1 MKSALAPATNV
12 PMLPT
17 TRDTAKV
24 NGIHAAIG
32 PGRAHALAA
41 REVETQEP
49 SAKQMSMP
57 SKSGHHLTRSTSAR
71 MRQRRVTRRQRFQS
85 LPRCECHD
93 SRSRWDYEC
102 GNHKIGH
109 AVYVLGRERL
119 RVAEVR

>member
-1 MKSALAPATNV
+1 MSARIAMAAKAPPNRMPDRMKSALAPATNV

-49 SAKQMSMP
+49 Q
-57 SKSGHHLTRSTSAR
+57 
-71 MRQRRVTRRQRFQS
+71 RQTDVDADIH
-85 LPRCECHD
+85 PGPD
-93 SRSRWDYEC
+93 
-102 GNHKIGH
+102 II
-109 AVYVLGRERL
+109 
-119 RVAEVR
+119 